1 MGKPVTLH
9 SPRPPAHDPVATVT
23 SWLVT
28 RARDES
34 AALVEAMER
43 AGLKA
48 SPLPCIERHPVEWV
62 PDLAAWAG
70 RKTLFMV
77 TSPFGARRL
86 IECWPT
92 LQGHG
97 SVAALAPTTV
107 RVLEGAR
114 IPVAITGSGGAAG
127 LARAVA
133 EREENAGAVIVWLT
147 SAAGL
152 TEPEQVQASE
162 RLRAIGELHRIVAYE
177 TRSPADLPAR
187 LDEWHGKRAS
197 AVFFSP
203 SACRGFLAARGVTAR
218 GPVLE
223 RIACVGQST
232 LRAWSQL
239 RPRGLPAAVYQSS
252 EEAFISWA
260 QSLR

>member
-1 MGKPVTLH
+1 VT
-9 SPRPPAHDPVATVT
+9 T
-23 SWLVT
+23 WLVT

-34 AALVEAMER
+34 AALVEALQR

-48 SPLPCIERHPVEWV
+48 SALPCIERHPIVWA

-86 IECWPT
+86 IDCWPM
-92 LQGHG
+92 LEGHG
-97 SVAALAPTTV
+97 IVAALAPTTV
-107 RVLEGAR
+107 RVLEAAH
-114 IPVAITGSGGAAG
+114 IPVTISASGGAAG

-133 EREENAGAVIVWLT
+133 EREESAGAVIVWLT

-152 TEPEQVQASE
+152 GEPEQIQASE
-162 RLRAIGELHRIVAYE
+162 RLRAVGELHRIVAYE
-177 TRSPADLPAR
+177 TRSPDDLPAR

-203 SACRGFLAARGVTAR
+203 SACRSFLAARGTAAR

-232 LRAWSQL
+232 LRSWSQA
-239 RPRGLPAAVYQSS
+239 RPRGLPAALYQAS
-252 EEAFISWA
+252 EEAFVNWA
-260 QSLR
+260 RSLR